1 MQSLS
6 SSLTADTAFP
16 LTSPEAGSHQPA
28 TSRKRKRKRTM
39 AGYQVE
45 QTTTG
50 TGTFPPHQLQPESGA
65 ITAIK
70 LRRVT
75 DNSSSIACSSTSVP
89 ANPEPMETA
98 PAMSAEAAST
108 LPECLSINLAAA
120 SDSRLITGN
129 EHTSAMVQDMPEP
142 MEDVPRTTEINSET
156 SISEFTAS
164 QQNEL
169 RTHLNNQEIQTV
181 LKNAG
186 ILLKTLKDRKIQL
199 ARDRGKPHANSL
211 FSNLKNF
218 SIVKDSQTFAGYFA
232 RANTFFLAVNNQH
245 ITNTSC
251 LTSMLR
257 TKTQIIKFAEESEE
271 NIQAIAANPCLKRIS
286 SMCHARGIP
295 TAKEVNDFV
304 GLEVFKGEGRT
315 LLPSISSMCN
325 GRGIPTAKEVND
337 FVGLEVLKGEG
348 RTLLP
353 SISSMRCGKGI
364 PTAKEVND
372 FVGLEVFKGEGRTL
386 LPSISSMCKGR
397 GIPTAREVNDF
408 VGLEVFKGE
417 GRTLLPSISSMR
429 CGKGIPTAKE
439 VNDFVGLEV
448 FKGEGR
454 TLLPSISSM
463 CKGRGIPT
471 AREVN
476 DFVGLEVFKGEGRTL
491 LPSISSMCNGR
502 GIPTAKEVN
511 DFVGLEVFK
520 GEGQTLL
527 PSISSMCHG
536 RGIPTAREVNDFVGL
551 EVFKGEGRTLLHSI
565 SSMRSGKGIP
575 TAREVN
581 DFVGLGVFKGE
592 GRTLLPS
599 ISSMRCGKGI
609 PTAREVNDFVGLEVF
624 KGEGRTLLPSI
635 SSMCNGRGI
644 PTARE
649 VNDFVG
655 LEVFKGEGR
664 TLLPSISSMCNG
676 RGIPTARE
684 VNDFVGLEVFK
695 GEGRTLLPSISSIS
709 SMCHGR
715 GIPTA
720 KEVNEFVGLEVFKG
734 QGRSLL
740 PSISS
745 MCNGRGMPTAKEVND
760 FVGLEVFKGEGR
772 TLLPS
777 ISSMRCGKGI
787 PTAREVNDFVG
798 LEVFKGEGRTLLPS
812 ISSMK
817 CSKGIPT
824 AREVN
829 DFVGLEVFKGEGRT
843 LLPSISSMCHG
854 RGIPTAREVN
864 DFVGLEV
871 FKGEGRTLLPSIS
884 SMCHGRG
891 IPTARE
897 VNDFVRWLPS
907 DEKKSLLKH
916 SCRIYAGFGLP
927 SEEKL
932 TENENKLR
940 QCLKQQGYSTDIGGD
955 RRDDEDELL
964 ESSQMKALALFFS
977 APAKWNMTIAE
988 FQQYL
993 TAHKSPRNERVAVCS
1008 ALKSLLPILAIH
1020 GGPGIRFWLEM
1031 HHKEP
1036 GCKESLTKALSIP
1049 APLAL
1054 TKLALTQLPEPGR
1067 QEYLE
1072 LCRNLKP
1079 APTREQWNALKPLR
1093 QQLGQRF
1100 ECTLSKRIMLEIL
1113 WQQSAE
1119 NRSKYADKMDELF
1132 KTVPTISQ
1140 WHRLHRVLGPQKMQQ
1155 FMDACLDY
1163 QATPETAPDVT
1174 IQQRLLEG
1182 MLLTNHSLPEHID
1195 IPDLCFSN
1203 RNRVSTDDKRG
1214 VIVEGDYVM
1223 SGQIRLWHFITAM
1236 LIELEQTEYQFKHQR
1251 LTVLPAVGAP
1261 VVLENP
1267 EFTLTDTGFV
1277 IKNWTLEQLTAFF
1290 KATEFTE
1297 QWYKKSQDKRDLCT
1311 IRLETKLAQLKARP
1325 KETRKSEHKRT
1336 APLLP
1341 PSLIITIINS
1351 NKPLKPAVWSSLE
1364 HYASS
1369 GQLTTRLCKALNP
1382 VIQKD
1387 NDGVVPEHIKNAVA
1401 AKLVQIEATKT
1412 PLVTA
1417 APQQRPLASTPT
1429 QGNQVSNRSIQGP
1442 LFTFDA
1448 AMEALD
1454 RFPVL
1459 GIAELELLEPHRSQM
1474 TYIEL
1479 STAISKMSYAVD
1491 SETRKEWNEASEKRI
1506 RDPLGLNDIFEMDF
1520 DSLATESEL
1529 DNNQGWLEE
1538 LLH

>member
-1 MQSLS
+1 MQSPS
-6 SSLTADTAFP
+6 SSLTADTASP
-16 LTSPEAGSHQPA
+16 LISPEAGSHQPA

-75 DNSSSIACSSTSVP
+75 GKNLST
-89 ANPEPMETA
+89 
-98 PAMSAEAAST
+98 ASQNRP
-108 LPECLSINLAAA
+108 L
-120 SDSRLITGN
+120 TGN

-142 MEDVPRTTEINSET
+142 MEDAPLATEINSET
-156 SISEFTAS
+156 SISEFTVS

-186 ILLKTLKDRKIQL
+186 ILLKTLNDRNIQL
-199 ARDRGKPHANSL
+199 ARDRGKPPANSL
-211 FSNLKNF
+211 FSKLKNF
-218 SIVKDSQTFAGYFA
+218 SIVKDSQTFKGYFA
-232 RANTFFLAVNNQH
+232 KANTFFLAVNTQQ

-251 LTSMLR
+251 LTSMLKS
-257 TKTQIIKFAEESEE
+257 KTQIKKFAEESEE
-271 NIQAIAANPCLKRIS
+271 NIQAVAANPCLKRIS
-286 SMCHARGIP
+286 SMCH
-295 TAKEVNDFV
+295 
-304 GLEVFKGEGRT
+304 
-315 LLPSISSMCN
+315 
-325 GRGIPTAKEVND
+325 GRGIPTAKEV
-337 FVGLEVLKGEG
+337 
-348 RTLLP
+348 
-353 SISSMRCGKGI
+353 S
-364 PTAKEVND
+364 
-372 FVGLEVFKGEGRTL
+372 
-386 LPSISSMCKGR
+386 
-397 GIPTAREVNDF
+397 DF

-429 CGKGIPTAKE
+429 CRKGIPTAKE
-439 VNDFVGLEV
+439 VNDFVGLE
-448 FKGEGR
+448 
-454 TLLPSISSM
+454 
-463 CKGRGIPT
+463 
-471 AREVN
+471 
-476 DFVGLEVFKGEGRTL
+476 
-491 LPSISSMCNGR
+491 
-502 GIPTAKEVN
+502 
-511 DFVGLEVFK
+511 
-520 GEGQTLL
+520 
-527 PSISSMCHG
+527 
-536 RGIPTAREVNDFVGL
+536 
-551 EVFKGEGRTLLHSI
+551 
-565 SSMRSGKGIP
+565 
-575 TAREVN
+575 
-581 DFVGLGVFKGE
+581 VFKGE

-695 GEGRTLLPSISSIS
+695 GEGRTLLPSISSMCHGRGVPTAREVNDFVGLEVFKGEGRTLLPSIS

-720 KEVNEFVGLEVFKG
+720 REVNDFVGLEVFKG
-734 QGRSLL
+734 EGRTLLPSISSMRCGKGIPTARELNDFVGLEVFKGEGRMLL

-745 MCNGRGMPTAKEVND
+745 MCHGRGIPTAREVNDFVGLEVFKGEGRTLLPSISSMRCGIGIPTAKEVNDFVGLEVFKGKGRTLLPSISSMCHGRGIPTAREVNDFVGLGVFKGEGRTLLPSISSMRCGKGIPTAKEVND

-812 ISSMK
+812 ISSMCNGRGIPTAK
-817 CSKGIPT
+817 EVNDFVGLEVFKGEGRTLLPSISSMCSGRGIPT

-843 LLPSISSMCHG
+843 LLPSISSMCSGRGIPTAREVNDFVGLEVFKGEGRTLLPSISSMCNG

-916 SCRIYAGFGLP
+916 SCRIFISFGLP
-927 SEEKL
+927 AEEKR

-988 FQQYL
+988 FHQYL

-1008 ALKSLLPILAIH
+1008 ALKSLLQILAIH
-1020 GGPGIRFWLEM
+1020 GGPGIRFWIEM
-1031 HHKEP
+1031 DHKEP

-1054 TKLALTQLPEPGR
+1054 TKFALTQLPEPGR

-1113 WQQSAE
+1113 WQQSAD

-1140 WHRLHRVLGPQKMQQ
+1140 WHRLHRVLGPQKVQQ

-1182 MLLTNHSLPEHID
+1182 MLLTNHYLPEHID

-1214 VIVEGDYVM
+1214 VIVDGDYVM

-1277 IKNWTLEQLTAFF
+1277 INNWTLEQLTAFF
-1290 KATEFTE
+1290 RATEFTE
-1297 QWYKKSQDKRDLCT
+1297 QWYEEPQDKRDLCA
-1311 IRLETKLAQLKARP
+1311 IRLEAKLAQMKARTTEPEKAEP
-1325 KETRKSEHKRT
+1325 KKIPHLV
-1336 APLLP
+1336 A
-1341 PSLIITIINS
+1341 PSLIISLINC

-1364 HYASS
+1364 HYASN

-1412 PLVTA
+1412 PVVTA
-1417 APQQRPLASTPT
+1417 APQQRTLASTPT

-1454 RFPVL
+1454 RFKVL
-1459 GIAELELLEPHRSQM
+1459 GNAELELLEPHRSQM

-1491 SETRKEWNEASEKRI
+1491 SETRKEWNETSEKRI
-1506 RDPLGLNDIFEMDF
+1506 RDPLGLDEIVEWDF
-1520 DSLATESEL
+1520 DSLATESERV
-1529 DNNQGWLEE
+1529 NNNDWMEE
-1538 LLH
+1538 FL